1 MMRKLILIAV
11 LGLGLAG
18 CSTLSKDKP
27 PICDGKHRRP
37 ANPYGSVLDPVASP
51 AAAPKAEP
59 EPQPDKLSAIS
70 PAFAGCRG

>member
-1 MMRKLILIAV
+1 MRKLILIAV

-37 ANPYGSVLDPVASP
+37 ANPYGSVLDPTTPPATSP
-51 AAAPKAEP
+51 AAADSA
-59 EPQPDKLSAIS
+59 PDKVSALSPSYAR
-70 PAFAGCRG
+70 CRG